1 MVSSLQFMSVSSGE
15 GESSTTV
22 EEITLTAVGIPGA
35 ELAEPLDKH
44 PVAALRWWL
53 LCRGIKVPNSTKKK
67 DLVDCYKFPGTC

>member
-1 MVSSLQFMSVSSGE
+1 MSVSSGE

-22 EEITLTAVGIPGA
+22 EEIMLTAVGIPGA
-35 ELAEPLDKH
+35 ELSEPLDKH

-53 LCRGIKVPNSTKKK
+53 LCRGIEVPNSTKEK